1 MPLEIK
7 EIVVTASVTESF
19 MDEKAQ
25 NSGSGGG
32 ANGNSNSEDLIAA
45 CVEQVLEILRE
56 KNER

>member
-7 EIVVTASVTESF
+7 EIVITASVTENGTSG
-19 MDEKAQ
+19 
-25 NSGSGGG
+25 NSSGTSGSVGM
-32 ANGNSNSEDLIAA
+32 SNKKDIIKE

>member
-19 MDEKAQ
+19 LDK
-25 NSGSGGG
+25 NSKNSPAGG
-32 ANGNSNSEDLIAA
+32 AGNNEDLIAQ
-45 CVEQVLEILRE
+45 CVEQVMEILRE

>member
-7 EIVVTASVTESF
+7 EIVITASVVSAPGGTSTTSE
-19 MDEKAQ
+19 
-25 NSGSGGG
+25 GSTVTT
-32 ANGNSNSEDLIAA
+32 SSKEEIIAE

>member
-7 EIVVTASVTESF
+7 EIVITASVTENG
-19 MDEKAQ
+19 A
-25 NSGSGGG
+25 SGASSVG
-32 ANGNSNSEDLIAA
+32 ADSARISNKEDIIKE

>member
-7 EIVVTASVTESF
+7 EIVITASVVTTP
-19 MDEKAQ
+19 
-25 NSGSGGG
+25 GG
-32 ANGNSNSEDLIAA
+32 ATSSGTNLTATATNKAEIIAE